1 MAQCPTL
8 KFHYSIYA
16 AFGGREIIMI
26 YLLEDDASIRELV
39 LYSLNSMG
47 MDAQGFERPSEM
59 NKAMNE
65 RIPDLLLLDIMLPE
79 EDGFS
84 ILRRLRAEKG
94 TKTLPVIVLTA
105 KNTEF
110 DTVTALDLG
119 ADDYISKPFGVMEL
133 IARVKAVLRR
143 AGAVSPSADTGNTLS
158 EGEVTVDTERHSV
171 KAAGAEVILTLK
183 EFELLCMLL
192 KNKGIVLTRDKIL
205 SQVWGYDF
213 DGENRT
219 VDVHVRSLR
228 TKLGDHGA
236 IIETVRGVG
245 YKIGR

>member
-1 MAQCPTL
+1 
-8 KFHYSIYA
+8 
-16 AFGGREIIMI
+16 MI

-47 MDAQGFERPSEM
+47 MEAQGFELPSQLNE
-59 NKAMNE
+59 AMKTAT
-65 RIPDLLLLDIMLPE
+65 PDLLLLDIMLPE

-84 ILRRLRAEKG
+84 ILRRLRADG
-94 TKTLPVIVLTA
+94 NTRSLPVIVLTA

-119 ADDYISKPFGVMEL
+119 ADDYVSKPFGVMEL

-143 AGAVSPSADTGNTLS
+143 AGNAPNAPETVSNTLT
-158 EGEVTVDTERHSV
+158 EGEVIVDTERHTV
-171 KAAGAEVILTLK
+171 KAAGEEVILTLK

-205 SQVWGYDF
+205 SQIWGYDF

-228 TKLGDHGA
+228 TKLGDCGS

-245 YKIGR
+245 YKVGR

>member
-1 MAQCPTL
+1 
-8 KFHYSIYA
+8 
-16 AFGGREIIMI
+16 MI
-26 YLLEDDASIRELV
+26 YLLEDDESIRELV
-39 LYSLNSMG
+39 IYSLSSMG
-47 MDAQGFERPSEM
+47 MEAQGFERPSQLKEAL
-59 NKAMNE
+59 KAAL
-65 RIPDLLLLDIMLPE
+65 PDLLLLDIMLPE

-84 ILRRLRAEKG
+84 ILRRLRADES
-94 TKTLPVIVLTA
+94 TSALPVIILTA

-143 AGAVSPSADTGNTLS
+143 TSKTTAQTTEAYTLS
-158 EGEVTVDTERHSV
+158 EGNVTVDTERHTV
-171 KAAGAEVILTLK
+171 KANGEEIILTLK

-192 KNKGIVLTRDKIL
+192 KNKGIVLTRDRIL
-205 SQVWGYDF
+205 TQIWGYDF

-228 TKLGDHGA
+228 TKLGACGA
-236 IIETVRGVG
+236 IVETVRGVG
-245 YKIGR
+245 YKIGK

>member
-1 MAQCPTL
+1 
-8 KFHYSIYA
+8 
-16 AFGGREIIMI
+16 MI

-47 MDAQGFERPSEM
+47 MEARGFEYPSRL
-59 NKAMNE
+59 NE
-65 RIPDLLLLDIMLPE
+65 AIKNAVPDLLLLDLMLPE

-84 ILRRLRAEKG
+84 ILRRLRAQES
-94 TKTLPVIVLTA
+94 TKSLPVIILTA

-110 DTVTALDLG
+110 DTVAALDLG

-143 AGAVSPSADTGNTLS
+143 SGQTVTKTDTAQVLT
-158 EGEVTVDTERHSV
+158 EGGVTVDTEKHTV
-171 KAAGAEVILTLK
+171 TADGQEILLTLK

-205 SQVWGYDF
+205 SNVWGYSF

-228 TKLGDHGA
+228 TKLGECGS

-245 YKIGR
+245 YKVGK

>member
-1 MAQCPTL
+1 
-8 KFHYSIYA
+8 
-16 AFGGREIIMI
+16 MI

-47 MDAQGFERPSEM
+47 MTAQGFEYPSQL
-59 NKAMNE
+59 NE
-65 RIPDLLLLDIMLPE
+65 AIKNAVPELLLLDLMLPE

-84 ILRRLRAEKG
+84 ILRRLRAQES
-94 TKTLPVIVLTA
+94 TKALPVIILTA

-143 AGAVSPSADTGNTLS
+143 SGQSVSRS
-158 EGEVTVDTERHSV
+158 EGAQLLNEGGVTVDTERHTV
-171 KAAGAEVILTLK
+171 TADGQEIFLTLK

-228 TKLGDHGA
+228 TKLGDCGS

-245 YKIGR
+245 YKVGK

>member
-1 MAQCPTL
+1 
-8 KFHYSIYA
+8 
-16 AFGGREIIMI
+16 MI

-39 LYSLNSMG
+39 LYALNSMG
-47 MDAQGFERPSEM
+47 MEAKGFELPSL
-59 NKAMNE
+59 MNE
-65 RIPDLLLLDIMLPE
+65 AMKTQIPDLLLLDIMLPE

-84 ILRRLRAEKG
+84 ILRRLRAGEN

-143 AGAVSPSADTGNTLS
+143 ASNTTSAADSGNNNTLS
-158 EGEVTVDTERHSV
+158 EGDVTVDTERHTV
-171 KAAGAEVILTLK
+171 KAAGEEITLTLK

-205 SQVWGYDF
+205 SQIWGYDF

-228 TKLGDHGA
+228 TKLGDCGA

-245 YKIGR
+245 YKVGK

>member
-1 MAQCPTL
+1 
-8 KFHYSIYA
+8 
-16 AFGGREIIMI
+16 MI

-47 MDAQGFERPSEM
+47 MEAQGFELPSLFNE
-59 NKAMNE
+59 AMKTAL
-65 RIPDLLLLDIMLPE
+65 PDLLLLDIMLPE

-84 ILRRLRAEKG
+84 ILRRLRSQES
-94 TKTLPVIVLTA
+94 TKALPVIVLTA

-119 ADDYISKPFGVMEL
+119 ADDYVSKPFGVMEL

-143 AGAVSPSADTGNTLS
+143 AGQNTPLSTPETVQTLS
-158 EGEVTVDTERHSV
+158 EGGVTVDLERHTV
-171 KAAGAEVILTLK
+171 NADGEEITLTLK
-183 EFELLCMLL
+183 EFELLCMML
-192 KNKGIVLTRDKIL
+192 KNKGIVLTRDRIL

-245 YKIGR
+245 YKIGK

>member
-1 MAQCPTL
+1 MKEL
-8 KFHYSIYA
+8 IYVV
-16 AFGGREIIMI
+16 
-26 YLLEDDASIRELV
+26 EDDEGIQEVYEGAFD
-39 LYSLNSMG
+39 G
-47 MDAQGFERPSEM
+47 MYDVKFFECGVDFFEAFHNCR
-59 NKAMNE
+59 
-65 RIPDLLLLDIMLPE
+65 PDLVVLDIMLPE

-84 ILRRLRAEKG
+84 ILRRLRAGEN

-143 AGAVSPSADTGNTLS
+143 AGNTTSAADSGNNNTLS
-158 EGEVTVDTERHSV
+158 EGDVTVDTERHTV
-171 KAAGAEVILTLK
+171 KAAGEEITLTLK
-183 EFELLCMLL
+183 EFELLCMML
-192 KNKGIVLTRDKIL
+192 KNKGIVLTRDRIL
-205 SQVWGYDF
+205 SQIWGYDF

-228 TKLGDHGA
+228 TKLGDCGA

-245 YKIGR
+245 YKVGK

>member
-1 MAQCPTL
+1 
-8 KFHYSIYA
+8 
-16 AFGGREIIMI
+16 
-26 YLLEDDASIRELV
+26 
-39 LYSLNSMG
+39 MG
-47 MDAQGFERPSEM
+47 MEAQGFEYPSRL
-59 NKAMNE
+59 NE
-65 RIPDLLLLDIMLPE
+65 AIKTAVPDLLLLDLMLPE

-84 ILRRLRAEKG
+84 ILRRLRAQES
-94 TKTLPVIVLTA
+94 TKSLPVIILTA

-110 DTVTALDLG
+110 DTVAALDLG

-143 AGAVSPSADTGNTLS
+143 SGQTAAKTDTAQVLT
-158 EGEVTVDTERHSV
+158 EGGVTVDTEKHTV
-171 KAAGAEVILTLK
+171 TADGQEILLTLK

-205 SQVWGYDF
+205 SNVWGYSF

-228 TKLGDHGA
+228 TKLGECGS

-245 YKIGR
+245 YKVGK

>member
-1 MAQCPTL
+1 
-8 KFHYSIYA
+8 
-16 AFGGREIIMI
+16 MI

-47 MDAQGFERPSEM
+47 MESQGFERPSEM
-59 NKAMNE
+59 NRAM
-65 RIPDLLLLDIMLPE
+65 RDCIPDLLLLDIMLPE

-84 ILRRLRAEKG
+84 ILRRLRAEDD
-94 TKTLPVIVLTA
+94 TKALPVIVLTA

-143 AGAVSPSADTGNTLS
+143 AGNAASPADTSASTLS

-171 KAAGAEVILTLK
+171 KAAGEEVILTFK

-228 TKLGDHGA
+228 TKLGDCGA

-245 YKIGR
+245 YKIGK

>member
-1 MAQCPTL
+1 
-8 KFHYSIYA
+8 
-16 AFGGREIIMI
+16 MI

-47 MDAQGFERPSEM
+47 MEAQGFELPSQLNE
-59 NKAMNE
+59 AMKTAT
-65 RIPDLLLLDIMLPE
+65 PDLLLLDIMLPE

-84 ILRRLRAEKG
+84 ILRRLRAQDS
-94 TKTLPVIVLTA
+94 TKSLPVIVLTA

-119 ADDYISKPFGVMEL
+119 ADDYVSKPFGVMEL

-143 AGAVSPSADTGNTLS
+143 AGNTAPTTENTNNTLS
-158 EGEVTVDTERHSV
+158 EGEVTVDTERHTV
-171 KAAGAEVILTLK
+171 KAAGEEVILTLK

-205 SQVWGYDF
+205 SQIWGYDF

-228 TKLGDHGA
+228 TKLGDCGT

-245 YKIGR
+245 YKVGR

>member
-1 MAQCPTL
+1 
-8 KFHYSIYA
+8 
-16 AFGGREIIMI
+16 MI

-47 MDAQGFERPSEM
+47 MEAQGFELPSQLNE
-59 NKAMNE
+59 AMKTAT
-65 RIPDLLLLDIMLPE
+65 PDLLLLDIMLPE

-84 ILRRLRAEKG
+84 ILRRLRADG
-94 TKTLPVIVLTA
+94 NTRSLPVIVLTA

-119 ADDYISKPFGVMEL
+119 ADDYVSKPFGVMEL

-143 AGAVSPSADTGNTLS
+143 AGNAPNAPETVSNTLT
-158 EGEVTVDTERHSV
+158 EGEVIVDTERHTV
-171 KAAGAEVILTLK
+171 KAVGEEVILTLK

-205 SQVWGYDF
+205 SQIWGYDF

-228 TKLGDHGA
+228 TKLGDCGS

-245 YKIGR
+245 YKVGR

>member
-1 MAQCPTL
+1 
-8 KFHYSIYA
+8 
-16 AFGGREIIMI
+16 MI

-39 LYSLNSMG
+39 VYSLNSMG
-47 MDAQGFERPSEM
+47 LEAQGFERPSKCKE
-59 NKAMNE
+59 AINE
-65 RIPDLLLLDIMLPE
+65 RLPELLLLDLMLPE

-84 ILRRLRAEKG
+84 ILRRLRATER
-94 TKTLPVIVLTA
+94 TKKLPVIILTA

-110 DTVTALDLG
+110 DTVSALDLG

-133 IARVKAVLRR
+133 VARVKAVLRR
-143 AGAVSPSADTGNTLS
+143 AGGSGSPSPSEAPLAEGGITL
-158 EGEVTVDTERHSV
+158 DTERHTV
-171 KAAGAEVILTLK
+171 TANGEPVTLTLK

-192 KNKGIVLTRDKIL
+192 RNKGIVLTRDKIL
-205 SQVWGYDF
+205 RHIWGYDF

-228 TKLGDHGA
+228 TKLGDCGA

-245 YKIGR
+245 YKIGK

>member
-1 MAQCPTL
+1 
-8 KFHYSIYA
+8 
-16 AFGGREIIMI
+16 MI

-47 MDAQGFERPSEM
+47 MEAQGFELPSLFNE
-59 NKAMNE
+59 AMKTAL
-65 RIPDLLLLDIMLPE
+65 PDLLLLDIMLPE

-84 ILRRLRAEKG
+84 ILRRLRSQES
-94 TKTLPVIVLTA
+94 TKALPVIVLTA

-119 ADDYISKPFGVMEL
+119 ADDYVSKPFGVMEL

-143 AGAVSPSADTGNTLS
+143 AGQNTPLPTPETVQTLS
-158 EGEVTVDTERHSV
+158 EGGVTVDLERHTV
-171 KAAGAEVILTLK
+171 NADGEEITLTLK
-183 EFELLCMLL
+183 EFELLCMML
-192 KNKGIVLTRDKIL
+192 KNKGIVLTRDRIL

-228 TKLGDHGA
+228 TKLGDCGA

-245 YKIGR
+245 YKIGK

>member
-1 MAQCPTL
+1 
-8 KFHYSIYA
+8 
-16 AFGGREIIMI
+16 MI

-47 MDAQGFERPSEM
+47 MEAQGFELPSLLNE
-59 NKAMNE
+59 AMKNA
-65 RIPDLLLLDIMLPE
+65 IPDLLLLDIMLPE

-84 ILRRLRAEKG
+84 ILRRLRADAN
-94 TKTLPVIVLTA
+94 TKSLPVIVLTA

-119 ADDYISKPFGVMEL
+119 ADDYVSKPFGVMEL

-143 AGAVSPSADTGNTLS
+143 AGNTPNANDTVGNTLT
-158 EGEVTVDTERHSV
+158 EGEVIVDTERHTV
-171 KAAGAEVILTLK
+171 KAAGEEVILTLK

-205 SQVWGYDF
+205 SQIWGYDF

-228 TKLGDHGA
+228 TKLGDCGS

-245 YKIGR
+245 YKVGR

>member
-1 MAQCPTL
+1 
-8 KFHYSIYA
+8 
-16 AFGGREIIMI
+16 MI

-47 MDAQGFERPSEM
+47 MEAQGFELPSLLNE
-59 NKAMNE
+59 AMKTA
-65 RIPDLLLLDIMLPE
+65 IPDLLLLDIMLPE

-84 ILRRLRAEKG
+84 ILRRLRADDN
-94 TKTLPVIVLTA
+94 TRSLPVIVLTA

-143 AGAVSPSADTGNTLS
+143 AGNTPTATETVSNTLT
-158 EGEVTVDTERHSV
+158 EGEVTVDTERHTV
-171 KAAGAEVILTLK
+171 KAAGEEVILTLK

-205 SQVWGYDF
+205 SQIWGYDF

-228 TKLGDHGA
+228 TKLGDCGS

-245 YKIGR
+245 YKVGR

>member
-1 MAQCPTL
+1 
-8 KFHYSIYA
+8 
-16 AFGGREIIMI
+16 MI

-47 MDAQGFERPSEM
+47 MEAQGFELPSLL
-59 NKAMNE
+59 NE
-65 RIPDLLLLDIMLPE
+65 ALKTAIPDLLLLDIMLPE

-84 ILRRLRAEKG
+84 ILRRLRAQDS
-94 TKTLPVIVLTA
+94 TRALPVIVLTA

-143 AGAVSPSADTGNTLS
+143 AGNTAPTAENASNTLA
-158 EGEVTVDTERHSV
+158 EGDVTVDTERHTV
-171 KAAGAEVILTLK
+171 KAAGEEVVLTLK

-192 KNKGIVLTRDKIL
+192 KNKGIVLTRDRIL
-205 SQVWGYDF
+205 SQIWGYDF

-228 TKLGDHGA
+228 TKLGDCGT

-245 YKIGR
+245 YKVGR

>member
-1 MAQCPTL
+1 
-8 KFHYSIYA
+8 
-16 AFGGREIIMI
+16 MI

-47 MDAQGFERPSEM
+47 MEAQGFELPSLL
-59 NKAMNE
+59 NE
-65 RIPDLLLLDIMLPE
+65 ALKTAVPDLLLLDIMLPE

-84 ILRRLRAEKG
+84 ILRRLRSQES
-94 TKTLPVIVLTA
+94 TKSLPVIVLTA

-119 ADDYISKPFGVMEL
+119 ADDYVSKPFGVMEL

-143 AGAVSPSADTGNTLS
+143 AGQNTAAPATETATTLS
-158 EGEVTVDTERHSV
+158 EGGVTVDLERHTV
-171 KAAGAEVILTLK
+171 NADGEEIALTLK
-183 EFELLCMLL
+183 EFELLCMML
-192 KNKGIVLTRDKIL
+192 KNKGIVLTRDRIL
-205 SQVWGYDF
+205 TQVWGYDF

-228 TKLGDHGA
+228 TKLGDCGA

-245 YKIGR
+245 YKIGK

>member
-1 MAQCPTL
+1 
-8 KFHYSIYA
+8 
-16 AFGGREIIMI
+16 MI

-47 MDAQGFERPSEM
+47 MEAQGFELPSQLNE
-59 NKAMNE
+59 AMKTAT
-65 RIPDLLLLDIMLPE
+65 PDLLLLDIMLPE

-84 ILRRLRAEKG
+84 ILRRLRAQDS
-94 TKTLPVIVLTA
+94 TRSLPVIVLTA

-119 ADDYISKPFGVMEL
+119 ADDYVSKPFGVMEL

-143 AGAVSPSADTGNTLS
+143 AGNAPNAPETVSNTLT
-158 EGEVTVDTERHSV
+158 EGEVIVDTERHTV
-171 KAAGAEVILTLK
+171 KAVGEEVILTLK

-205 SQVWGYDF
+205 SQIWGYDF

-228 TKLGDHGA
+228 TKLGDCGS

-245 YKIGR
+245 YKVGR

>member
-1 MAQCPTL
+1 
-8 KFHYSIYA
+8 
-16 AFGGREIIMI
+16 MI

-47 MDAQGFERPSEM
+47 MEAQGFELPSLLNE
-59 NKAMNE
+59 AMKTAV
-65 RIPDLLLLDIMLPE
+65 PDLLLLDIMLPE

-84 ILRRLRAEKG
+84 ILRRLRAQDS
-94 TKTLPVIVLTA
+94 TRALPVIVLTA

-143 AGAVSPSADTGNTLS
+143 AGSAATVSDSGSNTLS
-158 EGEVTVDTERHSV
+158 EGEVTVDTDRHTV
-171 KAAGAEVILTLK
+171 KAAGEEVVLTLK

-205 SQVWGYDF
+205 SQIWGYDF

-228 TKLGDHGA
+228 TKLGDCGS

-245 YKIGR
+245 YKVGR

>member
-1 MAQCPTL
+1 
-8 KFHYSIYA
+8 
-16 AFGGREIIMI
+16 MI

-47 MDAQGFERPSEM
+47 MEAQGFEYPSQF
-59 NKAMNE
+59 NE
-65 RIPDLLLLDIMLPE
+65 ALKTRIPDLLLLDIMLPE

-84 ILRRLRAEKG
+84 ILRRLRAGEN
-94 TKTLPVIVLTA
+94 TKMLPVIVLTA

-143 AGAVSPSADTGNTLS
+143 AGNTTSAADSGNNNTLS
-158 EGEVTVDTERHSV
+158 EGDVTVDTERHTV
-171 KAAGAEVILTLK
+171 KAAGEEITLTLK

-192 KNKGIVLTRDKIL
+192 KNKGIVLTRDRIL
-205 SQVWGYDF
+205 SQIWGYDF

-228 TKLGDHGA
+228 TKLGDCGS

-245 YKIGR
+245 YKVGK